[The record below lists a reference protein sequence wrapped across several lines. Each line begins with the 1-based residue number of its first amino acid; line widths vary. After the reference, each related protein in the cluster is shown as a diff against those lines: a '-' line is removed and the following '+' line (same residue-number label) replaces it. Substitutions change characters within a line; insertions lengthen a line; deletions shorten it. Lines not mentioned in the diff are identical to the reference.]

1 MALTQKP
8 SRTSGSRTRS
18 ETVNWETLVA
28 EAEGPE
34 YPDFIHPAYP
44 FSKRVFFE
52 DDNAGNYNKPFPPE
66 NP

>member
-1 MALTQKP
+1 MAKTQKP

-18 ETVNWETLVA
+18 ARIDYRVLVA
-28 EAEGPE
+28 QTEGAE

-44 FSKRVFFE
+44 FSKRTFYE

-66 NP
+66 E